1 MNGQAWISTQWLAQV
16 LFALAYGFAGWAGP
30 VILASAAAALAL
42 ALMARFLS
50 ARLSRM
56 TVLVLVSAA
65 MMLMA
70 SHLLARPHL
79 LAMPVMVAWVA
90 GLVDAM
96 DRKGAPSFWL
106 LPLMALWANLHGGF
120 VLGLALIGPIA
131 LDAIW
136 HASKPEQR
144 AVLLRWALFGVAALA
159 ASCITPYG
167 WEALMASRRIL
178 SLGAALALIGEWKP
192 ADFGHAGPLE
202 LVVLS
207 GFAFALW
214 RGLKLPPIRLVLVL
228 GFVYMALSHVRN
240 AEVLALLA
248 PLVLAKPLGE
258 QLSDDAPEAAAW
270 SPQWLPLAGIAMCA
284 ITATVLFTSMRNY
297 TPLERMAP
305 AAAVNELKKL
315 KLGRVLNDYN
325 FGGYLIWR
333 NVPTFIDGRTEL
345 FGEKL
350 MVDHANATSLTQP
363 GKLFQLLSDYDVEAT
378 LLVTKSPAAD
388 LLDRIDGWQKVYSDD
403 LATINVRKPGA
414 THTMAPAIK
423 AD

>member
-1 MNGQAWISTQWLAQV
+1 MLFATVQSMTMSIARPIEARTQLQGLLAVWVGLGAYALLLVVGNDLLNDPDTYWQITIGQWILDHHAFPRTDVYSFTMNGQAWISTQWLAQV

-144 AVLLRWALFGVAALA
+144 AVLLRWALFCVAALA

-178 SLGAALALIGEWKP
+178 SLGAALALIGVW
-192 ADFGHAGPLE
+192 
-202 LVVLS
+202 
-207 GFAFALW
+207 
-214 RGLKLPPIRLVLVL
+214 
-228 GFVYMALSHVRN
+228 
-240 AEVLALLA
+240 
-248 PLVLAKPLGE
+248 
-258 QLSDDAPEAAAW
+258 
-270 SPQWLPLAGIAMCA
+270 
-284 ITATVLFTSMRNY
+284 
-297 TPLERMAP
+297 
-305 AAAVNELKKL
+305 
-315 KLGRVLNDYN
+315 
-325 FGGYLIWR
+325 
-333 NVPTFIDGRTEL
+333 
-345 FGEKL
+345 
-350 MVDHANATSLTQP
+350 
-363 GKLFQLLSDYDVEAT
+363 
-378 LLVTKSPAAD
+378 
-388 LLDRIDGWQKVYSDD
+388 
-403 LATINVRKPGA
+403 
-414 THTMAPAIK
+414 
-423 AD
+423 

>member
-1 MNGQAWISTQWLAQV
+1 
-16 LFALAYGFAGWAGP
+16 
-30 VILASAAAALAL
+30 
-42 ALMARFLS
+42 
-50 ARLSRM
+50 
-56 TVLVLVSAA
+56 
-65 MMLMA
+65 
-70 SHLLARPHL
+70 
-79 LAMPVMVAWVA
+79 
-90 GLVDAM
+90 
-96 DRKGAPSFWL
+96 
-106 LPLMALWANLHGGF
+106 
-120 VLGLALIGPIA
+120 
-131 LDAIW
+131 
-136 HASKPEQR
+136 
-144 AVLLRWALFGVAALA
+144 
-159 ASCITPYG
+159 
-167 WEALMASRRIL
+167 
-178 SLGAALALIGEWKP
+178 
-192 ADFGHAGPLE
+192 
-202 LVVLS
+202 VLS

-363 GKLFQLLSDYDVEAT
+363 SKLFQLLRDYDVEAT

-403 LATINVRKPGA
+403 LATIHVRKPGA